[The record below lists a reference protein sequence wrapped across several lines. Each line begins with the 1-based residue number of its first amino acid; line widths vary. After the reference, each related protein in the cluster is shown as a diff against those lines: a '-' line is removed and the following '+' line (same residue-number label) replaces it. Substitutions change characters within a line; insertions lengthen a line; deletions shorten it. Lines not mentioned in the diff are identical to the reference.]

1 MGAARRLSTT
11 TSLCPRCKR
20 GIAAEIEERGSEVW
34 MRKAC
39 PDHGAFEVRLSTDSA
54 WYQATEQ
61 LAAIDAPPPHVAR
74 DIEHGC
80 PFDCGP
86 CASHT
91 QSIKLPVV
99 TITSACDL
107 DCPICYVH
115 NKNQDAF
122 HMGRAELERV
132 VNHLVKNS
140 RGDLD
145 LVNFTGGEPLLH
157 PQIADIVERCQ
168 ELGIHRVSV
177 CTNGIRLVKDRTLL
191 ERLAK
196 LGVRIALSFDSFEKH
211 ADYALQGANLVD
223 LKLECLRLLAEYDM
237 DTTLI
242 PVMTK
247 GYNDHEI
254 GRIIELGLSQP
265 NVRHLEVHT
274 ITYTGQSGVD
284 FDRSGRIS
292 MVEVL
297 DRIQETTGGLL
308 RRSDFVPSPCAHPL
322 CYQIAYLLVDPEGG
336 PPLPFTRFMPR
347 ETLVDCLRDHLY
359 LEPSPR
365 LEQAL
370 KDAINQ
376 LWVGSGSGERS
387 DVPTLSGADADRAL
401 NLLESLLRRLFPKKP
416 LSAEEA
422 LRISE
427 RAAKA
432 VYVHSHMD
440 EETFDVERVKQ
451 CCDSNCYADGSS
463 IPVCNY
469 NILYREKESRFMQ
482 QPKSWQREG
491 GRRLPLIQPG
501 ANGG

>member
-1 MGAARRLSTT
+1 MGDARRLSTT

-20 GIAAEIEERGSEVW
+20 GIAAEIVERDGEVW
-34 MRKAC
+34 MLKAC
-39 PDHGAFEVRLSTDSA
+39 QDHGDFEVRLSTDSD
-54 WYQATEQ
+54 WYRATERF
-61 LAAIDAPPPHVAR
+61 AAVDSPPPNVAR
-74 DIEHGC
+74 PIEHGC

-99 TITSACDL
+99 TVTSACDL

-122 HMGRAELERV
+122 HMSVDELERV
-132 VNHLVKNS
+132 VDHLVQNS

-157 PQIADIVERCQ
+157 PQIADIVELCQ
-168 ELGIHRVSV
+168 ARGIHRVSV
-177 CTNGIRLVKDRTLL
+177 CTNGIRLVKDRALL
-191 ERLAK
+191 ERLAR
-196 LGVRIALSFDSFEKH
+196 LEVRIALSFDSFEKH

-223 LKLECLRLLAEYDM
+223 LKLECLRLLAEYDV

-254 GRIIELGLSQP
+254 GRIIQLGLEQP
-265 NVRHLEVHT
+265 NVRHLEIHT
-274 ITYTGQSGVD
+274 ITYTGQGGVD

-297 DRIQETTGGLL
+297 DRIAETTNGLL
-308 RRSDFVPSPCAHPL
+308 RRDDFVPSPCAHPL
-322 CYQIAYLLVDPEGG
+322 CYQIAYLLVDPDGG
-336 PPLPFTRFMPR
+336 PPVPFTRFMPR
-347 ETLVDCLRDHLY
+347 ETLRECLRDHLY
-359 LEPSPR
+359 LEPTPR

-370 KDAINQ
+370 KDAINH
-376 LWVGSGSGERS
+376 LWTADPGSGVRS
-387 DVPTLSGADADRAL
+387 DVPALSGADGARAL
-401 NLLESLLRRLFPKKP
+401 ALLESLLRRLFPKKA
-416 LSAEEA
+416 LSPNAA
-422 LRISE
+422 LQISE

-440 EETFDVERVKQ
+440 EETFDVERARQ

-469 NILYREKESRFMQ
+469 NVLYREKESRFMQ
-482 QPKSWQREG
+482 QPKTWQRAG
-491 GRRLPLIQPG
+491 GRHLPLIR
-501 ANGG
+501 A

>member
-1 MGAARRLSTT
+1 
-11 TSLCPRCKR
+11 
-20 GIAAEIEERGSEVW
+20 
-34 MRKAC
+34 
-39 PDHGAFEVRLSTDSA
+39 
-54 WYQATEQ
+54 
-61 LAAIDAPPPHVAR
+61 
-74 DIEHGC
+74 
-80 PFDCGP
+80 
-86 CASHT
+86 
-91 QSIKLPVV
+91 
-99 TITSACDL
+99 
-107 DCPICYVH
+107 
-115 NKNQDAF
+115 
-122 HMGRAELERV
+122 
-132 VNHLVKNS
+132 
-140 RGDLD
+140 
-145 LVNFTGGEPLLH
+145 

-168 ELGIHRVSV
+168 ALGIHRVSV
-177 CTNGIRLVKDRTLL
+177 CTNGIRLVKDRALL

-211 ADYALQGANLVD
+211 ADYALQGANLVE
-223 LKLECLRLLAEYDM
+223 LKLECLRLLAEYDV

-322 CYQIAYLLVDPEGG
+322 CYQIAYLLVDPDGG

-359 LEPSPR
+359 LEPTPR

-376 LWVGSGSGERS
+376 LWVGGETGLGERS
-387 DVPTLSGADADRAL
+387 DVPSLSGAEADRAL

-482 QPKSWQREG
+482 QPKDWQRDG

-501 ANGG
+501 AHGG